1 MDEKLRH
8 IVSRKLGSDCVIS
21 HTFWDY
27 KAVQALREGPVTR
40 VFPLPTYR
48 YTAGSHGVNLLGRHE
63 GRRQGGAIVTSYLA
77 YCAPRSVKMQ
87 VCPWDSERDQD
98 MRTRAPM
105 HGQGQMNRS
114 ARIIEPKENAWD
126 FQAFKK
132 AYLERCSLTVMT
144 PVLAI
149 LDSSVRRARPTRWRI
164 KPAAKV
170 GAVRITRPGARPP
183 AVASACCR

>member
-1 MDEKLRH
+1 
-8 IVSRKLGSDCVIS
+8 
-21 HTFWDY
+21 
-27 KAVQALREGPVTR
+27 
-40 VFPLPTYR
+40 
-48 YTAGSHGVNLLGRHE
+48 
-63 GRRQGGAIVTSYLA
+63 
-77 YCAPRSVKMQ
+77 MQ

-144 PVLAI
+144 PTDTLAHQ
-149 LDSSVRRARPTRWRI
+149 ARGKGVQGGTKI
-164 KPAAKV
+164 
-170 GAVRITRPGARPP
+170 P
-183 AVASACCR
+183 AVSWQASPRTPLKRSDDESVLEEAFPEAEVQREKTTS

>member
-1 MDEKLRH
+1 
-8 IVSRKLGSDCVIS
+8 
-21 HTFWDY
+21 
-27 KAVQALREGPVTR
+27 
-40 VFPLPTYR
+40 
-48 YTAGSHGVNLLGRHE
+48 
-63 GRRQGGAIVTSYLA
+63 
-77 YCAPRSVKMQ
+77 MQ

-144 PVLAI
+144 PVPAI

-164 KPAAKV
+164 KPAAK
-170 GAVRITRPGARPP
+170 
-183 AVASACCR
+183 ASPRTPLKRSDDESVLEEAFPEAEVQREKTTS